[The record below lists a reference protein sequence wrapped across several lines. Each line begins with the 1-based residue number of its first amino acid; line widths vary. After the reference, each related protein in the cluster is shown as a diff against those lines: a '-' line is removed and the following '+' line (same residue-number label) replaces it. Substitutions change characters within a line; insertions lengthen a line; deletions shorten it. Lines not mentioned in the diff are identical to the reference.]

1 MDIKKLEKELGEL
14 RPRKKR
20 VWQSMHEWVGKPR
33 RVMRKG
39 GRPATA
45 KDKFEDTKAC
55 PVTAQDV
62 FVKLNMEAGWKH
74 GV

>member
-1 MDIKKLEKELGEL
+1 MDISKL
-14 RPRKKR
+14 RPRRPR

-33 RVMRKG
+33 RVMRNG
-39 GRPATA
+39 GQPATP
-45 KDKFEDTKAC
+45 KDKLEDTKAC

-62 FVKLNMEAGWKH
+62 FVKINKEAGWKH